1 MISLQ
6 DKRGGFT
13 DLFIFIIVSFIV
25 ALIVVVF
32 LFIGK
37 TAQDQLHESMDG
49 MDLGDGNNNV
59 SVVIDNTMGATYGAY
74 QTLRWTGVLMIFGMI
89 IGIFIG
95 SYMVTTKPIF
105 FIPYIFLVIIAI
117 VVSVGMANAYDVLM
131 AEDLLADAF
140 AQTGGLNWLILN
152 LPIVVTIV
160 GFAGGL
166 IMFSRL
172 GKGEEQYYGYQ
183 R

>member
-1 MISLQ
+1 MNLLREKQ
-6 DKRGGFT
+6 GGFT
-13 DLFIFIIVSFIV
+13 DLFIFLIV
-25 ALIVVVF
+25 AFAIGVIVIVF

-37 TAQDQLHESMDG
+37 TATDQLHESMDD
-49 MDLGDGNNNV
+49 MELGDGTNNV
-59 SVVIDNTMGATYGAY
+59 SVVIDNTMGVTYSAY
-74 QTLRWTGVLMIFGMI
+74 RTLRWTSILMFFGMI

-117 VVSVGMANAYDVLM
+117 VVSVGMSNAYDTLM
-131 AEDLLADAF
+131 LNTTLASTF
-140 AQTGGLNWLILN
+140 ADTGGMNWFLLN
-152 LPIVVTIV
+152 LPIITTIV

-172 GKGEEQYYGYQ
+172 GKGEQQYGYQ
-183 R
+183 